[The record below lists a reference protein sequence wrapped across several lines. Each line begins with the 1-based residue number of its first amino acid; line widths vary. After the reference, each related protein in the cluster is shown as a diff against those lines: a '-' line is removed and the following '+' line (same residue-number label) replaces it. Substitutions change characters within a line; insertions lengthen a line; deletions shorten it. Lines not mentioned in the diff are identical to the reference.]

1 MKKYF
6 GFFILF
12 ILLIGLTTISATDI
26 VNNTQEQTSLDS
38 YDSTSQSDIQTSNDI
53 SKQIIKEEK
62 SNVKEKSQTIQ
73 VTNSN
78 YNKYFQT
85 TDLKTTSSV
94 NSGDIINL
102 QGTFN
107 NINFGVDKSNI
118 TITSIGKT
126 ARLNNCTV
134 YLNGV
139 ASSYSE
145 VSNLTIS
152 NSKDNC
158 EGIIVEN
165 ATHVKILNNNIF
177 VKGSNDFVVTTYL
190 MNNSEIKN
198 NYFEANHTQTNMRIY
213 ASTGNEI
220 INNTVIGSANGIYL
234 CAYGQSNE
242 TNETLRSNNNIIR
255 NNTVIGKSTFATCY
269 PIQIMGFNNIVERNI
284 VTGGNRGIS
293 SENDNII
300 RYNSITN
307 AANGI
312 YTSGKSII
320 EYNTIKGLDEDS
332 TGVIA
337 SGSGSVIQYN
347 KIQVDENG
355 VNMLEN
361 NITISNNN
369 ITSKNYS
376 IYSKKNRR
384 GYTDI
389 NVVNNT
395 LIGSIYNTGDMTI
408 NGNTIKSSNSKEGGA
423 LYNTGNV
430 ILSNNEIIQ
439 NTAPDSVINNK
450 KGKLVASNNIFKYNS
465 PASFAIENN
474 MIVMKDEGKFIPTD
488 AKVSIYE
495 NGSLVKS
502 TTMTKSNVSYT
513 VPSGTHTYNLVVDA
527 TGFNNNKFLVTNSKS
542 AKQTI
547 IAIDKIPIAYN
558 ATTINI
564 SGKLLSGSTGINGQK
579 LSISVNNANYTT
591 TTGANGVFSI
601 KYNVNNLNTRV
612 VKVSYDG
619 SNDYKASTNTTTFN
633 VKLNKT
639 AVIKITAPASID
651 TGKTV
656 TFKLLVTD
664 ADTNQKLNGTAIIKV
679 NGLTLTDNNNK
690 QINLKVANGVATLT
704 YSLRG
709 YSARTHQITAVFA
722 KTGYLRAENN
732 TTMKVNKVN
741 YAPFSFVIKGCS
753 EKVITINK
761 TLKDANGNVLGG
773 NNKIAIKVGDRTVL
787 TTTTTDGVLNAKFTL
802 PYLPAGTINVKITLG
817 ENYRYNMLVFNTT
830 ASIYK
835 QNVTVTINSIKA
847 KAGSTVT
854 LKAKL
859 INSETKTNVI
869 SGKYIFKVNGK
880 TVPLIQNGK
889 EVSTTKIVSNGL
901 AQWDYKLPSNL
912 KAGTYEVLLAYN
924 GNTQS
929 NSVKYSSKALTI
941 IA

>member
-12 ILLIGLTTISATDI
+12 TLLICLTSISAADI
-26 VNNTQEQTSLDS
+26 ANNTQEQTSLS
-38 YDSTSQSDIQTSNDI
+38 PYDTTTQANIETSNNI

-62 SNVKEKSQTIQ
+62 NNVKEKSQTIK

-94 NSGDIINL
+94 NSGDIIDL

-126 ARLNNCTV
+126 AKLNNCTV

-139 ASSYSE
+139 SSSYSQ
-145 VSNLTIS
+145 VSNLTIT
-152 NSKDNC
+152 NTKDNC
-158 EGIIVEN
+158 EGIIIEN

-177 VKGSNDFVVTTYL
+177 VKGSNDFVLTSYL

-213 ASTGNEI
+213 ASTNNQI
-220 INNTVIGSANGIYL
+220 INNTIIGSANGIYL

-242 TNETLRSNNNIIR
+242 TNETLRSNNNIIKE
-255 NNTVIGKSTFATCY
+255 NTVIGKSTFSTCY
-269 PIQIMGFNNIVERNI
+269 PIQIMGFNNTVEKNS
-284 VTGGNRGIS
+284 VNGGNRGIS

-300 RYNSITN
+300 RNNTITN
-307 AANGI
+307 TANGI
-312 YTSGKSII
+312 YTGGNSRI
-320 EYNTIKGLDEDS
+320 EYNTIKGLNENS
-332 TGVIA
+332 IGVIA

-347 KIQVDENG
+347 KIQSDKNG
-355 VNMLEN
+355 IDIMEN
-361 NITISNNN
+361 NITITNNN

-376 IYSKKNRR
+376 IYSKANRR
-384 GYTDI
+384 GYNGI
-389 NVVNNT
+389 NVINNT
-395 LIGSIYNTGDMTI
+395 LIGSLYNTGNMTI
-408 NGNTIKSSNSKEGGA
+408 NGNTIKSGNSKEGGA

-430 ILSNNEIIQ
+430 ILSGNEIIE
-439 NTAPDSVINNK
+439 NTASDSVINNK
-450 KGKLVASNNIFKYNS
+450 KGKLVASNNIFKYNT

-502 TTMTKSNVSYT
+502 TTMTKSNVDYT
-513 VPSGTHTYNLVVDA
+513 VSGTHTYNLIVDA
-527 TGFNNNKFLVTNSKS
+527 TNFTNNKFLVTNSKS
-542 AKQTI
+542 AKQTT
-547 IAIDKIPIAYN
+547 IAIDKIPVAYN
-558 ATTINI
+558 ATTLNI
-564 SGKLLSGSTGINGQK
+564 SGKLLSGNTGIKGQQ
-579 LSISVNNANYTT
+579 LAISINNANYTT
-591 TTGANGVFSI
+591 KTGDNGVFSI

-619 SNDYKASTNTTTFN
+619 SNDYKASTNSTTFN

-639 AVIKITAPASID
+639 ANIKITAPTSID
-651 TGKTV
+651 TGKTA
-656 TFKLLVTD
+656 TFKLLITD

-679 NGLTLTDNNNK
+679 NGLTLTDDNNK
-690 QINLKVANGVATLT
+690 QINLKVVNGEATLN

-722 KTGYLRAENN
+722 KKGYLRAENN

-741 YAPFSFVIKGCS
+741 YATFSFVIKGCS

-787 TTTTTDGVLNAKFTL
+787 TTTTTNGVLNAKFTL

-817 ENYRYNMLVFNTT
+817 ENYRYNMVIFNTT
-830 ASIYK
+830 ATIYK

-847 KAGSTVT
+847 KAGSTIT

-869 SGKYIFKVNGK
+869 SGRYIFKVNGK
-880 TVPLIQNGK
+880 TVPLIENGK
-889 EVSTTKIVSNGL
+889 EVSTTKIVSNGI
-901 AQWDYKLPSNL
+901 AQWDYKLPANL

-929 NSVKYSSKALTI
+929 NSIKYSSKALTI
-941 IA
+941 TG